1 MKVAGLIFS
10 NIHDQC
16 VPELTRI
23 RTMASI
29 PFGCRYRLIDFTLS
43 NMVNSNITNVG
54 IITHYNYQS
63 LLDHVGNGKDWDL
76 ARRSGGIKLL
86 PPYVTAYESGAA
98 SRIYETR
105 LEALMG
111 AGNFINRCG
120 ADYIVLSDCDAIV
133 NIDLGAVV
141 EDHVQSGAY
150 LTVVTK
156 QLPTGNYHFEE
167 PVSVLKVDA
176 DNRVTDIADLR
187 PEEGGAII
195 NTNIMVMSRA
205 DLQTIVSESLARGW
219 RSFHKDI
226 IAKNLSKKLIRAY
239 QFDGWYSQISS
250 LDSYFDSS
258 MKLLQEDV
266 RRDLF
271 GQGERQIYT
280 KIRNSAPTKYAS
292 GASVKNS
299 ILADGCVIEGT
310 VENCIIFRN
319 VHIGKGSVVKNC
331 ILLQDTY
338 VGANVNLN
346 CVITDKDVVI
356 KDDRNLSGHQTR
368 PFFIGK
374 GETV

>member
-1 MKVAGLIFS
+1 MTVAGLIFS

-29 PFGCRYRLIDFTLS
+29 PFGCRYRLIDFPLS
-43 NMVNSNITNVG
+43 NMVNSGITNIG

-86 PPYVTAYESGAA
+86 PPYVTAYENGAA
-98 SRIYETR
+98 ARIYETR

-120 ADYIVLSDCDAIV
+120 ADYIVMSDCDAIV
-133 NIDLGAVV
+133 NIDLSAVV
-141 EDHVQSGAY
+141 EDHVRSGAY
-150 LTVVTK
+150 LTVVSK
-156 QLPTGNYHFEE
+156 KLPAGSYRFER
-167 PVSVLKVDA
+167 PVSVLKVDG

-187 PEEGGAII
+187 PEEGGAIV
-195 NTNIMVMSRA
+195 NTNIMVMSRG
-205 DLQTIVSESLARGW
+205 DLQALVSESLARGW
-219 RSFHKDI
+219 HSFHKDI
-226 IAKNLSKKLIRAY
+226 IAKNLETRLIRAY
-239 QFDGWYSQISS
+239 PFDGWYSQISS
-250 LDSYFDSS
+250 LESYFASS
-258 MKLLQEDV
+258 MKLLETDV

-271 GQGERQIYT
+271 GRSERQIYT

-299 ILADGCVIEGT
+299 ILADGCVIEGE
-310 VENCIIFRN
+310 VENCILFRN
-319 VHIGKGSVVKNC
+319 VRVGKGCVVKNC

-338 VGANVNLN
+338 VGDNVSLN

-356 KDDRNLSGHQTR
+356 KDGRNLSGHQTK